1 MSIKNTLQLSDSIGF
16 IKYIGVN
23 IDSSNRGNAASGSQI
38 TIQFKMPMCI
48 AYDWFNA
55 IGEIRVDSFSRSNI
69 APTSDYRIP
78 YNIDNANIYTDS
90 VKASIDAYNM
100 LLHKGVMPEIARG
113 ILPQSMY
120 IEFTETGSINGYM
133 TFCEKFKDN
142 ILVGMYCKL
151 VYSLIKEV
159 YSSDNNIDNISNV
172 KGVDRKCDD
181 PAEYQWG
188 C

>member
-1 MSIKNTLQLSDSIGF
+1 MSINNTLYLSDSIGF
-16 IKYIGVN
+16 VKYISIN
-23 IDSSNRGNAASGSQI
+23 RDSSNRGNVSSGSQI

-55 IGEIRVDSFSRSNI
+55 IGEIWVDSFSRSNI
-69 APTSDYRIP
+69 APTLDYRIP

-90 VKASIDAYNM
+90 IKTSIDAYNM
-100 LLHKGVMPEIARG
+100 LLHNGVMPEIARG

-120 IEFTETGSINGYM
+120 IEFTETVSINGYL

-151 VYSLIKEV
+151 VYSLITQMCSFSCDNMIKGVKET
-159 YSSDNNIDNISNV
+159 SNKSDN
-172 KGVDRKCDD
+172 